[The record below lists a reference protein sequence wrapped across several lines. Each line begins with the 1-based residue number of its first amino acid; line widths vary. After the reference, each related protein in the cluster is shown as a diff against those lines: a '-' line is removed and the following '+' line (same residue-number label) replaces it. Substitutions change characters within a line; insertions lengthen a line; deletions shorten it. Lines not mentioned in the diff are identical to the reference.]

1 VIRDLGVGLEAQTG
15 GQARD
20 QGRQVGGRLR
30 QGLQKLRRQRVEEM
44 GIPGSLIEDDELVI
58 PGLPVEVGAF
68 GQLPADGNGGRVRG
82 GQ

>member
-1 VIRDLGVGLEAQTG
+1 
-15 GQARD
+15 
-20 QGRQVGGRLR
+20 
-30 QGLQKLRRQRVEEM
+30 M

-68 GQLPADGNGGRVRG
+68 GQLPADGNGGRIRG

>member
-1 VIRDLGVGLEAQTG
+1 VIRDLGVGLEAQAG